1 MQKSS
6 ADSNFHTKEKIMVL
20 SDLTFW
26 LILLPT
32 GVTGIFLLRQAKR
45 FAEEKARKAPVPIRI
60 QRQRRQER

>member
-1 MQKSS
+1 
-6 ADSNFHTKEKIMVL
+6 MVL

-45 FAEEKARKAPVPIRI
+45 LAEEKARKAPVPIRI
-60 QRQRRQER
+60 QRQRRQDR

>member
-1 MQKSS
+1 
-6 ADSNFHTKEKIMVL
+6 MVL

>member
-6 ADSNFHTKEKIMVL
+6 ADLNFHTKEKIMVL
-20 SDLTFW
+20 SDPTFW

-45 FAEEKARKAPVPIRI
+45 LAEEKARKAPVPIRI
-60 QRQRRQER
+60 QRQRRQDR